1 MITMKLGKGFW
12 QSVERG
18 YKHEQERLRKRGYMW
33 LGQLGD
39 NGQGEPLRAR
49 VRALYFDSNPLI
61 DRIYLGAPD
70 GIDLAKHYWQLLQ
83 EHILG
88 VGVADLWNQMSS
100 DENKRWLGEENRRC
114 LVGAL
119 RAGNIIGRM
128 LRQAGAKECL
138 EVAVTNNYQV
148 LSEGQFT
155 KEVHSQDRKV
165 DEEYLEAGTVMMSLW
180 LLNRDSKPADQLWQ
194 SRLQNAGKTVAKT
207 RCYRYCHCLAQL
219 ARLAMDKSAKQA
231 VVAEQAL
238 LDIQLLWLKWL
249 AKEPLIDI
257 RMIDLVIA
265 ELIFQS
271 CSTGVECS
279 VQEALNNQRPEQ
291 ARARY
296 ERLTQ

>member
-33 LGQLGD
+33 LGHTTD
-39 NGQGEPLRAR
+39 NGQDEPLRTK
-49 VRALYFDSNPLI
+49 VRALYFDSNPLV

-70 GIDLAKHYWQLLQ
+70 SMELAKHYWQLLQ
-83 EHILG
+83 GHVLG
-88 VGVADLWNQMSS
+88 ADVAHLWNEMAK
-100 DENKRWLGEENRRC
+100 DENRRC
-114 LVGAL
+114 LAGAL
-119 RAGNIIGRM
+119 RAGHVIGRM
-128 LRQAGAKECL
+128 LGETGTVEPLHA
-138 EVAVTNNYQV
+138 AVSINYRV
-148 LSEGQFT
+148 LSEGEFT
-155 KEVHSQDRKV
+155 QEVHSHGRKV
-165 DEEYLEAGTVMMSLW
+165 DEEYLEAGTRMMSLW
-180 LLNRDSKPADQLWQ
+180 LLNRDFAKTDDLWQ

-207 RCYRYCHCLAQL
+207 RCYRYCHCLAQM
-219 ARLAMDKSAKQA
+219 ARLAIDRSAKQA

-271 CSTGVECS
+271 CSTGIEGS
-279 VQEALNNQRPEQ
+279 VQAALNNQRPEQ
-291 ARARY
+291 VRARY